1 MPRSKD
7 EMTGKKQLFGDMH
20 KIIREANKPKKK
32 KKGKK

>member
-1 MPRSKD
+1 MKNKD

-20 KIIREANKPKKK
+20 KIIQEANKSKKKK